1 MAPLPAPLLVS
12 PQEVLIKSV
21 SVCCILINPTVNPFH
36 TDTHVRV
43 FRVVHLQASSNGFRR
58 PALAQPHHHIIDK
71 ATVGLPTGMP
81 RLPSPFQCPLVGGL
95 IPITPNGTA
104 VLRHIHASVPAAFFL
119 VFESIT
125 VFGASR
131 FLLPLILIAALWLL
145 YEQRRAEAFLLAASV
160 ITSAV
165 FVHVVKAIVQR
176 DRPTLWQT
184 EWYWGSSFPSG
195 HALVFSAFAIS
206 AALCVA
212 RIWPM
217 KRTLALSVAI
227 LCLVM
232 VAFSRLVLGVHWPT
246 DVLAA
251 VCTGVFIPLAM
262 DITLHLYFYL
272 RRS

>member
-1 MAPLPAPLLVS
+1 MYVELLVDT
-12 PQEVLIKSV
+12 VKLLV
-21 SVCCILINPTVNPFH
+21 ILTCLCLGVV
-36 TDTHVRV
+36 TYVRT
-43 FRVVHLQASSNGFRR
+43 RR
-58 PALAQPHHHIIDK
+58 PQWSVPLAKRRRAILWALGLAVLAVKISEDVVFAESGPIDK
-71 ATVGLPTGMP
+71 
-81 RLPSPFQCPLVGGL
+81 
-95 IPITPNGTA
+95 A
-104 VLRHIHASVPAAFFL
+104 VLRHIHASVPAAFIP
-119 VFESIT
+119 VFEFIT
-125 VFGASR
+125 VFGAFR
-131 FLLPLILIAALWLL
+131 FLLPLTLIAALWLL

-165 FVHVVKAIVQR
+165 FVYVVKAIVQR

-217 KRTLALSVAI
+217 QRTLALSVAI

-251 VCTGVFIPLAM
+251 VCIGVFIPLAM